1 MSGLSYNQG
10 ALRHSR
16 RAPFRRAKKPSAGVS
31 RPQARNTVQS
41 FFPRR
46 VRGKNP
52 LARSE
57 RRIVC
62 RRQTTEAKSEA
73 NPPQKSG
80 YAAFLTRRRGAA
92 KSLRCVS
99 SCRYGHFP
107 CPRICPGGGSG
118 EYPRSGRQ
126 RPKTGRNARNWST
139 VRLFIPDP
147 PRSFSAW
154 RRERSWVLFENGQ
167 YAQRRRII

>member
-1 MSGLSYNQG
+1 MTREAVHRRPPVQTVKKHPQEFRARRREIPYN
-10 ALRHSR
+10 RFSR
-16 RAPFRRAKKPSAGVS
+16 GVYVGKTPCAERASNCL
-31 RPQARNTVQS
+31 PQADN
-41 FFPRR
+41 
-46 VRGKNP
+46 RGEE
-52 LARSE
+52 RSE
-57 RRIVC
+57 PPSKKRLC
-62 RRQTTEAKSEA
+62 R
-73 NPPQKSG
+73 
-80 YAAFLTRRRGAA
+80 FLTRRRGATKNLRRA
-92 KSLRCVS
+92 SL
-99 SCRYGHFP
+99 CRYGHFP

>member
-1 MSGLSYNQG
+1 MAAPRHTVKK
-10 ALRHSR
+10 ALRRSF
-16 RAPFRRAKKPSAGVS
+16 APAGAKYRTIV
-31 RPQARNTVQS
+31 
-41 FFPRR
+41 FPAACAWE
-46 VRGKNP
+46 KP